1 MKHIIRIATGSL
13 CCIALLMSAC
23 TPMDY
28 YYKDLV
34 KKADRVYTGK
44 ADSVWTMPGKER
56 MQIAWIAPSDPVAQ
70 QIRVFWN
77 NGLDSL
83 TEEVGSPGD
92 TGKLVIPNLDEIR
105 YTFNVVTL
113 GADGNRSLPVELT
126 DEVYGDR
133 FQSTLR
139 NRVLRQASMTPDS
152 IILSWFE
159 EFSETMVHTDVY
171 YQSLSGESKKIRM
184 LPSETDT
191 TLYDMDPNQEITF
204 QSYFLPDSSAIDTFS
219 TESTSANPHD
229 FLVRNFNLTGTG
241 TNTADFMDFALASVQ
256 NETSASAAPG
266 NIDLAHL
273 RGAST
278 GHNLIPMTNIAAFRA
293 FSSGFGDRIEA
304 WDTLNDGLLVNLGND
319 AAHTTLY
326 ESLDEKD
333 RAGMQTAYETAAGIE
348 TPANRLTLIEAGD
361 IIFFHSVDRDIYVV
375 MQVLRAEASG
385 GLEIDFKVS
394 RPTP

>member
-1 MKHIIRIATGSL
+1 MKHFIQIALGSL
-13 CCIALLMSAC
+13 CSIALLISAC

-44 ADSVWTMPGKER
+44 TDSVWTMPGRER
-56 MQIAWIAPSDPVAQ
+56 MQIAWIAPADPVAQ
-70 QIRVFWN
+70 QVRIFWN
-77 NGLDSL
+77 NGQDSI
-83 TEEVGSPGD
+83 TAEVGSHGD
-92 TGKLVIPNLDEIR
+92 TGKVIIPNLEEMR
-105 YTFNVVTL
+105 YTFNVITL
-113 GADGNRSLPVELT
+113 GTDGNHSLPVELT
-126 DEVYGDR
+126 DEVYGER

-139 NRVLRQASMTPDS
+139 NRVLRQASLTPDS

-171 YQSLSGESKKIRM
+171 YQSLSGETKKIRM
-184 LPSETDT
+184 LPSENDT

-204 QSYFLPDSSAIDTFS
+204 QSYFLPDSAAIDTFT
-219 TESTSANPHD
+219 TESTSADVND
-229 FLVRNFNLTGTG
+229 FLVRNFNLAGVGTS
-241 TNTADFMDFALASVQ
+241 TADFMDFALASVQ
-256 NETSASAAPG
+256 NETSASKAPG

-304 WDTLNDGLLVNLGND
+304 WDTLNDGLLVNLGDD
-319 AAHTTLY
+319 AAHATLY

-333 RAGMQTAYETAAGIE
+333 RAGMQAAFDLAAGIE
-348 TPANRLTLIEAGD
+348 TPVNRLTLIEAGD
-361 IIFFHSVDRDIYVV
+361 IIFFHSLDRDIYVA
-375 MQVLRAEASG
+375 MHVLRAEASG
-385 GLEIDFKVS
+385 GLEFDFKVS